1 MGKFVL
7 GARSLANL
15 EGVHPDLVAVVKR
28 AIEITTQDFT
38 VFDGLRTVAEQ
49 EQMVKSGASQ
59 TMNSKHLRQPDGY
72 GHAVDLV
79 PWINGKPRWEW
90 PAIYPIAEAMQT
102 AANEL
107 GVAITWGGC
116 WCTLAPGKA
125 PEVMVQEYVTRRIKQ
140 GRKAFVDGPHY
151 QLS

>member
-1 MGKFVL
+1 MVFFL
-7 GARSLANL
+7 GTRSRAELQ
-15 EGVHPDLVAVVKR
+15 GVHPALVRLVER
-28 AIEITTQDFT
+28 AIQITGQDFT

-49 EQMVKSGASQ
+49 EQLVKAGASQ
-59 TMNSKHLRQPDGY
+59 TMQSLHLKQSDGF

-102 AANEL
+102 AADEQD
-107 GVAITWGGC
+107 VEIVWGGC
-116 WCTLAPGKA
+116 WCTLKPGKT
-125 PEVMVQEYVTRRIKQ
+125 PEAMVQEYVSRRIKQ

-151 QLS
+151 QLT